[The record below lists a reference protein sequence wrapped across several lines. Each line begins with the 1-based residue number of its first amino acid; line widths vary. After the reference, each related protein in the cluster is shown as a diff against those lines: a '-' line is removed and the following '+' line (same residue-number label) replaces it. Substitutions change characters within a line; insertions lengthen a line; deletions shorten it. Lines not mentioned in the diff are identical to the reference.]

1 MWEWDLTWEVLLDS
15 DTPSDLQTMIGAFIQ
30 QVGPVN
36 GFSFLDQDENQVT
49 AQPLGTGD
57 GVTTTF
63 NLAKTYGA
71 GGFSGTEPIG
81 VLGTVTGFYLN
92 GALQTPISNYTTG
105 GIPGAQTIT
114 FVTAPGVGVAIT
126 GSYQFYYYAGFKDIS
141 IELEKFMNQFWLL
154 NKLTIQSL
162 RD

>member
-30 QVGPVN
+30 QVGPVS
-36 GFSFLDQDENQVT
+36 GFSFLDQDENT
-49 AQPLGTGD
+49 AVGQLLGTGD
-57 GVTTTF
+57 GATVTFQLT
-63 NLAKTYGA
+63 KTYGA
-71 GGFSGTEPIG
+71 GGFTGTEPIG

-92 GALQTPISNYTTG
+92 GAIQTPTINYSTG
-105 GIPGAQTIT
+105 GVPGAQTIT
-114 FVTAPGVGVAIT
+114 FITAPASGVAIT

-141 IELEKFMNQFWLL
+141 IELEKFMNQLWLL